1 MRIFFPGSYSLA
13 AATLQGSEESEMR
26 IGQEEIRRYRE
37 AGGAEGHGWFKG
49 HGWPKEGHGW
59 PNEGHG
65 WPKYH
70 DQQRQTSREIPVVGL
85 ELS

>member
-1 MRIFFPGSYSLA
+1 MRIFFPASYSLA
-13 AATLQGSEESEMR
+13 AATLQASEESEMR
-26 IGQEEIRRYRE
+26 IGQEEIRRYRKT
-37 AGGAEGHGWFKG
+37 GGA
-49 HGWPKEGHGW
+49 
-59 PNEGHG
+59 EGHG